1 MIWQIA
7 IGILSTLALFTPVF
21 VILVTKLVRYKFYLA
36 LLLYCLFACVYN
48 MMTEKY
54 LIVPRDFQRTFGI
67 VNNLLDAPLMFSFL
81 MIFANSKKQRKIM
94 MILLGVFVCFELVV
108 VAFKGVTIPAI
119 IIIMGPGITLVFA
132 WALYF
137 FVQNIKR
144 SFLHA
149 KAVGKAL
156 MSTAICFAYG
166 CFTFLY
172 IMYYLLRLP
181 DSPYIFLV
189 YFTVSIIYCSL
200 LAIGLIK
207 ESKRKKK
214 LEELLETRRELI
226 RFFAD
231 EKKPT
236 TPKNVTGLWKLN

>member
-1 MIWQIA
+1 
-7 IGILSTLALFTPVF
+7 
-21 VILVTKLVRYKFYLA
+21 
-36 LLLYCLFACVYN
+36 

-54 LIVPRDFQRTFGI
+54 LVVPKDFQRTFGI
-67 VNNLLDAPLMFSFL
+67 ITNLLDAPLMLSFL
-81 MIFANSKKQRKIM
+81 MNFANSKKQRKM
-94 MILLGVFVCFELVV
+94 MLIILGIFVCFEAVV
-108 VAFKGVTIPAI
+108 VSFKGVTIPAT
-119 IIIMGPGITLVFA
+119 IIIMGPGICLIFG

-144 SFLHA
+144 SFLHV

-156 MSTAICFAYG
+156 MSTAVCFAYG

-172 IMYYLLRLP
+172 IMYYLLKLP
-181 DSPYIFLV
+181 DTPYIFLV
-189 YFTVSIIYCSL
+189 YFTITIIYSTL

-207 ESKRKKK
+207 ESKRKRK

-231 EKKPT
+231 AKKPAT
-236 TPKNVTGLWKLN
+236 TKDVPRLWKLN

>member
-7 IGILSTLALFTPVF
+7 IGILSTLALFTPV
-21 VILVTKLVRYKFYLA
+21 VVMLVTKLVRYKFYLA
-36 LLLYCLFACVYN
+36 LFIYCLFACIYN

-54 LIVPRDFQRTFGI
+54 IIVPRDFQRTFGVI
-67 VNNLLDAPLMFSFL
+67 TNLLDAPLMLSFL
-81 MIFANSKKQRKIM
+81 MNFANSKKQRKIM
-94 MILLGVFVCFELVV
+94 VIILGIFVCFETIVV
-108 VAFKGVTIPAI
+108 YFKGVTIPAI
-119 IIIMGPGITLVFA
+119 IIIMGPGISLIFG

-149 KAVGKAL
+149 KAAGKAL
-156 MSTAICFAYG
+156 MSTAVCFAYG

-172 IMYYLLRLP
+172 IIYYLFKLP
-181 DSPYIFLV
+181 DTPYVFLV
-189 YFTVSIIYCSL
+189 YFTITIIYSSL
-200 LAIGLIK
+200 LAIGLVK
-207 ESKRKKK
+207 ESKRKRK

-231 EKKPT
+231 EKKPA
-236 TPKNVTGLWKLN
+236 TPKDVTGLWKLN